1 MITDKIVRSKRIKD
15 PLFSSVKLY
24 LADLADKMIAQ
35 KGLKKYDEAIAKYYD
50 LKNEDVQIEPPTLF
64 PNGKLIACFLSRR
77 TEYFYAD
84 AELLPVYL
92 ELIYKDH
99 LIAIPSVT
107 MAEFQIGIENGTYTF
122 GIYYISDQ
130 SKYAVLL
137 NSTKRSVDDCWE
149 ALGEIYWDE
158 IELDIELPEGVTVVN
173 SQHSRG
179 LSTPVNETDPKVEG
193 FGTKTIQSKRIGT
206 VKFKAPNLVQQTLDV
221 YYPAII

>member
-84 AELLPVYL
+84 AELKMVDLP
-92 ELIYKDH
+92 LIYKDH
-99 LIAIPSVT
+99 FIDVPSMTLV
-107 MAEFQIGIENGTYTF
+107 EFEAGIGNGAYTF
-122 GIYYISDQ
+122 GLYHINDQ
-130 SKYAVLL
+130 NKYVLL
-137 NSTKRSVDDCWE
+137 LNPTKHTVDDCWK

-158 IELDIELPEGVTVVN
+158 IELDIEIPEEVLVNN
-173 SQHSRG
+173 SQHSVG
-179 LSTPVNETDPKVEG
+179 LTTLVKDVNPNVEG
-193 FGTKTIQSKRIGT
+193 FATKTIQARTIGT
-206 VKFKAPNLVQQTLDV
+206 AKFKSPNLTLQTLDV
-221 YYPAII
+221 YYPATI